1 MWVIKGAG
9 HNDWPFF
16 AGENLWREMTDF
28 VRVDQKGS

>member
-16 AGENLWREMTDF
+16 ADASLFKEITDYIR
-28 VRVDQKGS
+28 VR